1 MHKTHTSE
9 QKRKRQH
16 FSAHKKDLRGGKSLV
31 RLYAF
36 CAFCAFCAF
45 YALYAFV
52 CVKFSRKKI
61 KRFEISFMASFTLLL
76 IQVYLT
82 LNFLH
87 NTLQFLRSE

>member
-16 FSAHKKDLRGGKSLV
+16 FSAHKKDLRGGS
-31 RLYAF
+31 RLFACMRF
-36 CAFCAFCAF
+36 VLFVLFVLFMLCM
-45 YALYAFV
+45 LFV